1 MELIDRQAVLDALV
15 EATEIKGTA
24 YVSMEEAIK
33 AIPTQVVIPDCT
45 ECFGASFNDCEICVN
60 VLPTV
65 RSKVFNKLG
74 EAIEHIDL
82 NVEAKANRIVLFI
95 KNLKRRRDKHA
106 KRQ

>member
-1 MELIDRQAVLDALV
+1 MELIDRQAVLDALDK
-15 EATEIKGTA
+15 TIEIKGTA

-65 RSKVFNKLG
+65 RSKVFNKLS
-74 EAIEHIDL
+74 EVIEHIDL
-82 NVEAKANRIVLFI
+82 NVEAKINKAALFI
-95 KNLKRRRDKHA
+95 KNLKRERGKHV

>member
-1 MELIDRQAVLDALV
+1 MELIDRQAVLDALD
-15 EATEIKGTA
+15 ATEDIKGTA
-24 YVSMEEAIK
+24 YVNMEEAIK

-74 EAIEHIDL
+74 EVIEHIDL
-82 NVEAKANRIVLFI
+82 NVEAKANKAALFI
-95 KNLKRRRDKHA
+95 RNRKRRRAKHA